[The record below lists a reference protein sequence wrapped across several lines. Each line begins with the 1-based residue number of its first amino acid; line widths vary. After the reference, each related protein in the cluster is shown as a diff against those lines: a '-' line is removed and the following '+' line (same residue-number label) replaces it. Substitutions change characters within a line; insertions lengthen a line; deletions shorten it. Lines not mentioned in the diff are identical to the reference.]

1 MSIITGFGVILLAI
15 GVLSLCLFPRQS
27 HPEDWDIGPSVNP
40 FEIAMFSTGILLL
53 LPGLLLAYFSPL
65 YSPVPNF
72 KPRKVEMVI
81 PNDAQMNAEI
91 IQENTR
97 IHLKNL

>member
-1 MSIITGFGVILLAI
+1 MSIITGLGVILLVI
-15 GVLSLCLFPRQS
+15 GALSLCLFPRQS
-27 HPEDWDIGPSVNP
+27 HPEDWDIGPPVNP

-65 YSPVPNF
+65 CSPVPNS
-72 KPRKVEMVI
+72 KLRKIEMVI
-81 PNDAQMNAEI
+81 PNDAQINAEI
-91 IQENTR
+91 TRENIR